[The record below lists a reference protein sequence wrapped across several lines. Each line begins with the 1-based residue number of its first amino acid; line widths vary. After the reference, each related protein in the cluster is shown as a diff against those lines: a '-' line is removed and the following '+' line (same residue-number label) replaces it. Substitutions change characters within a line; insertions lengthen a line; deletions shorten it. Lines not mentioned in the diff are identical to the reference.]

1 MSYYIFYYLSYLHM
15 HLKLFLKNLFFCVI
29 VLLISIHATSS
40 IAESSDRL
48 QKTASVLSLFVKA
61 VVMGLAFGSQIQV
74 LASPFSQKSKHSLD
88 KRQEQQDSN
97 VCVSNSDDIFYVGQ
111 NNLTRCLEQNPR
123 GTFIF
128 VERVNFT
135 QFSENEKEKYPLY
148 NHSVPFSGSLTMF
161 PYSFDHFNISRD
173 GSAAMFCC
181 LENATIR
188 ANLTYP
194 DVTCGSGLFIA
205 SSIVNSLSGHNTLEV
220 ELDSASI
227 KSGISSFSGGVV
239 GILLKNSINDIS
251 VIVKNYLNVS
261 GSSGGGGVL
270 YDIGANSILN
280 LNAII
285 ETLFVEC
292 TVFGFYGGV
301 IGIVRMGVHAK
312 VSVKGSLISITKRF
326 DDFLDTSLGALYG
339 TVNNV
344 NQLYNINI
352 QVDNV
357 TIDGSKNSIGGVV
370 YGTFSQPEFNVNQQ
384 ATLIRGMHVNIQ
396 ADTSNAIGSGSV
408 NSGEKFASIYLLSI
422 NGTLGS
428 PNHILAPQGVS
439 CEGSIIDWSGVHLN
453 TTNLGCTGTL
463 ELETLR
469 PEHWREAHRLVA
481 VELCKDQKNCFYVHE
496 DLLALVKERD
506 NSFFLVTRQ
515 RYPYNNAND
524 GQGVV
529 RVIQYILNNPQYD
542 PTINTAFAINGT
554 RLFTN
559 ATERLLPVERPLST
573 SLTDDHQLLMLYGE
587 TANLKVASMPLMG
600 IDDATYTIH
609 TVQSSAAPVQIDK
622 DTLWLNQ
629 DGNLLA
635 YKVFDASTEIFSR
648 NTTLPRTVNL
658 IGAQRYQDYV
668 YTAQPENDTHIFMA
682 RFFNDGRQ
690 DAHWT
695 SSLSFAYDDT
705 YHQLQISGDDNE
717 PIISFPHVAELYQH
731 NLSNRSY
738 VTIELPSRGGIGEWR
753 YNNESFIQ
761 TLLPEPPT
769 LSTTDVMGNMTTAKT
784 IIPVDIMNSTD
795 GNPNDNGGNGGTI
808 AAGILVPIFLIGSST
823 AVAVV
828 TVIVCHKKKV
838 PCFVNLEKKFMPHLK
853 HVMSVVK
860 KTEASDL

>member
-1 MSYYIFYYLSYLHM
+1 MFYYIFYYLSYLHM

-135 QFSENEKEKYPLY
+135 QFSEDEKNKYPMY
-148 NHSVPFSGSLTMF
+148 NDSTPFSGSLTMF
-161 PYSFDHFNISRD
+161 PYSFDHFNITRS
-173 GSAAMFCC
+173 GPAAMFSKI
-181 LENATIR
+181 ENANIR
-188 ANLTYP
+188 ANLTHP
-194 DVTCGSGLFIA
+194 DVIGGIVA
-205 SSIVNSLSGHNTLEV
+205 SSIAPTASGYNTLDI
-220 ELDSASI
+220 ELDSASVRTVG
-227 KSGISSFSGGVV
+227 SGNFAGGIIA
-239 GILLKNSINDIS
+239 ILNSNSINHLS
-251 VIVKNYLNVS
+251 VRVKNYLNVRS
-261 GSSGGGGVL
+261 IDSVGGLIRTIDGN
-270 YDIGANSILN
+270 ASLN

-285 ETLFVEC
+285 DTISVEC
-292 TVFGFYGGV
+292 GINRCGGI
-301 IGIVRMGVHAK
+301 IGRINKNARVK
-312 VSVKGSLISITKRF
+312 VNFQGSLIHIVTLISFNQRM
-326 DDFLDTSLGALYG
+326 GALYG
-339 TVNNV
+339 LVDSSV
-344 NQLYNINI
+344 MQLNTNMQI
-352 QVDNV
+352 DNV
-357 TIDGSKNSIGGVV
+357 RIEGGDRSIGSVV
-370 YGTFSQPEFNVNQQ
+370 YAQYSTNQFVNHS
-384 ATLIRGMHVNIQ
+384 ATLIRGMHVKIEVGQ
-396 ADTSNAIGSGSV
+396 ANAIGIGSIG
-408 NSGEKFASIYLLSI
+408 NSMQEISPIYLLSI

-428 PNHILAPQGVS
+428 PNHILAPQSVS
-439 CEGSIIDWSGVHLN
+439 CAGSMIDWSGVHLN
-453 TTNLGCTGTL
+453 TNNLGCNGTL
-463 ELETLR
+463 ELETLH

-529 RVIQYILNNPQYD
+529 RVIQYILNDPQYN
-542 PTINTAFAINGT
+542 PTMNTSFAINGT

-559 ATERLLPVERPLST
+559 ATETLLPVERPLST
-573 SLTDDHQLLMLYGE
+573 SLTDNRQLLMLYGE
-587 TANLKVASMPLMG
+587 TGNLKVASMPLMG

-690 DAHWT
+690 DANWT
-695 SSLSFAYDDT
+695 SSLPLPNDYDTRQLHIEGNT
-705 YHQLQISGDDNE
+705 YEH
-717 PIISFPHVAELYQH
+717 IISFPHVVDVYQY
-731 NLSNRSY
+731 NVPNSFY
-738 VTIELPSRGGIGEWR
+738 VTIELPSRGGVGEWR
-753 YNNESFIQ
+753 YGNESFIQ
-761 TLLPEPPT
+761 TLLPPVTEPPT
-769 LSTTDVMGNMTTAKT
+769 FESTTTV
-784 IIPVDIMNSTD
+784 NST
-795 GNPNDNGGNGGTI
+795 GTNPNDKGNSGNIIILT
-808 AAGILVPIFLIGSST
+808 AGILVPEFVIGFVIGSGMT
-823 AVAVV
+823 AAII
-828 TVIVCHKKKV
+828 TGIACHRKKV
-838 PCFVNLEKKFMPHLK
+838 QKYFFEKK
-853 HVMSVVK
+853 
-860 KTEASDL
+860 